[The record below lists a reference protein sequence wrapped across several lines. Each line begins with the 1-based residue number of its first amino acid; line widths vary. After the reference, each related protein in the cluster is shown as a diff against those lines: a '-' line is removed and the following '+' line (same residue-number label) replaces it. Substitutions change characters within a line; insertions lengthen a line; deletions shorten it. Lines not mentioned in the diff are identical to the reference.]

1 MAFVAAVPAIE
12 WNAIGGADLAN
23 AVRLG
28 YFTILALGSVYLGVR
43 RQDLGDASP
52 VSGRNAALAPL
63 FAGAVLGGLYFL
75 IKYSTL
81 NPALLYQFF
90 GCLFALLATSEVLQ
104 PFLGLALSGNLLDE
118 EAPPPTPPPPP
129 ATNDRLLLS
138 AGCCC
143 SSSGSIVA

>member
-1 MAFVAAVPAIE
+1 MAFVAAVPAIS
-12 WNAIGGADLAN
+12 WNAIGGLDLAN

-90 GCLFALLATSEVLQ
+90 GCLFALLSNPFSAWHSRVTSWTRRHS
-104 PFLGLALSGNLLDE
+104 ARNKR
-118 EAPPPTPPPPP
+118 PT
-129 ATNDRLLLS
+129 
-138 AGCCC
+138 
-143 SSSGSIVA
+143 